1 MMGFSAVQRV
11 VGFLIASSSLMML
24 PPVLVS
30 LWYGDGT
37 TALFLMSAAILLATG
52 LLIYYPVRGATQD
65 LRLRDGFLIVVSS
78 WLALVLV
85 GAVPFVFLTSP
96 QLSYI
101 DAVFESMSGLTTTGA
116 TIVTNID
123 ALPRAVLYYRQ
134 QLQWLGGMGIIVL
147 AVAILPMLRVGGMQL
162 YRAETPG
169 PMKDS
174 KLTPRI
180 KETAKALWL
189 IYVGITITCIFD
201 YWLAG
206 MKLFDAVGHAYSTVA
221 IGGFSTHNESLAFW
235 NNPTVEAVAIV
246 FMAIAGI
253 NFALHFTAW
262 RRASMQPYFM
272 DPELKAYASLLVVF
286 AVIVSFALYFTGTY
300 ESIASSFRYGTFQV
314 ISAMTTTG
322 FTTAPFYNWTGFLPV
337 LLICIAFIGGC
348 AGSTAGGMKV
358 IRIILLYRQSL
369 REIRRLVHPHAVIPV
384 KVGGQKTSDTVISAV
399 WGFFFLY
406 IANFAVMTILLTATG
421 LDAET
426 AYSAVGACITNLG
439 PALGQAG
446 PNYANLNDVA
456 KVILSIAMLLGRLE
470 IYTLLVLLTPAF
482 WRD

>member
-1 MMGFSAVQRV
+1 MGFAAVQRV
-11 VGFLIASSSLMML
+11 VGFLIAGSSLMML
-24 PPVLVS
+24 PPAGVS
-30 LWYGDGT
+30 LIYHDGT
-37 TALFLMSAAILLATG
+37 ATLFLICAAILLGLG
-52 LLIYYPVRGATQD
+52 LLVYFPVRSVRQE
-65 LRLRDGFLIVVSS
+65 LRLRDGFLIVVCA

-85 GAVPFVFLTSP
+85 GAVPFVLLKAP

-116 TIVTNID
+116 TIVTDID
-123 ALPRAVLYYRQ
+123 ALPRAVLNYRQ

-147 AVAILPMLRVGGMQL
+147 AVAILPMLRIGGMQL

-169 PMKDS
+169 PMKDA

-180 KETAKALWL
+180 TETAKALWL
-189 IYVGITITCIFD
+189 IYVGITVTCMLA

-206 MKLFDAVGHAYSTVA
+206 MKMFDAVGHAFSTVA
-221 IGGFSTHNESLAFW
+221 IGGFSTHSDSLAFW
-235 NNPTVEAVAIV
+235 DNPTVEVVAVI

-262 RRASMQPYFM
+262 RRASAQPYFL
-272 DPELKAYASLLVVF
+272 DPELKVYASLLF
-286 AVIVSFALYFTGTY
+286 TFSLLVSFGLYLTGTY
-300 ESIASSFRYGTFQV
+300 DSLAASFRYGVFQV
-314 ISAMTTTG
+314 VSAMTTTG
-322 FTTAPFYNWTGFLPV
+322 FTTAPFFEWGGALPV
-337 LLICIAFIGGC
+337 ILILLAFIGGC

-358 IRIILLYRQSL
+358 IRVILLYRQSL

-384 KVGGQKTSDTVISAV
+384 KIGGQRTSDTVISAV

-439 PALGQAG
+439 PALGLAG
-446 PNYANLNDVA
+446 PNYAELNDPA
-456 KVILSIAMLLGRLE
+456 KVVLSIAMLLGRLE

-482 WRD
+482 WRG

>member
-1 MMGFSAVQRV
+1 MGFSAVQRV
-11 VGFLIASSSLMML
+11 VGFLIAGSSLMML

-30 LWYGDGT
+30 LWYEDGT
-37 TALFLMSAAILLATG
+37 ATLFLISAAILLAAG
-52 LLIYYPVRGATQD
+52 LLIYYPVRKVDQD
-65 LRLRDGFLIVVSS
+65 LRLRDGFLIVVCA

-96 QLSYI
+96 DLSYV

-123 ALPRAVLYYRQ
+123 VLPRAVLYYRQ

-147 AVAILPMLRVGGMQL
+147 AVAILPMLRIGGMQL

-180 KETAKALWL
+180 TETAKALWL
-189 IYVGITITCIFD
+189 IYVGITVTCIFA

-206 MKLFDAVGHAYSTVA
+206 MKLFDAVGHAFSTVA
-221 IGGFSTHNESLAFW
+221 IGGFSTHNDSLAFW

-262 RRASMQPYFM
+262 RRASAQPYFV
-272 DPELKAYASLLVVF
+272 DPELKVYASLLGVF
-286 AVIVSFALYFTGTY
+286 AIVVSFSLYFTGTY
-300 ESIASSFRYGTFQV
+300 DTIASSFRYGVFQV

-322 FTTAPFYNWTGFLPV
+322 FTTAPFYQWTGFLPV

-358 IRIILLYRQSL
+358 IRVILLYRQST
-369 REIRRLVHPHAVIPV
+369 REIRRLVHPHAIIPV
-384 KVGGQKTSDTVISAV
+384 KVGGQRTSDTVISAV

-426 AYSAVGACITNLG
+426 AYSTVAACITNLG
-439 PALGQAG
+439 PALGDAG
-446 PNYANLNDVA
+446 PNYAELNDPA
-456 KVILSIAMLLGRLE
+456 KVILSVAMLLGRLE
-470 IYTLLVLLTPAF
+470 IYTLLVILTPAF